1 MTPAIARQA
10 GALAA
15 LLTALV
21 RGGEAVV
28 APSTLA
34 VAGTVGLTVFGVL
47 ALGPPLLKRL
57 LTPPPAPVPPPVPA
71 PPPPADPA
79 SP

>member
-1 MTPAIARQA
+1 MSPLDRQA

-21 RGGEAVV
+21 RGGEAVLV
-28 APSTLA
+28 PSTLA
-34 VAGTVGLTVFGVL
+34 VAGAVGLTVYGL
-47 ALGPPLLKRL
+47 IALGPLVLRRL
-57 LTPPPAPVPPPVPA
+57 LTPAAAPPSPPPDA
-71 PPPPADPA
+71 A

>member
-1 MTPAIARQA
+1 MSPLDRQA

-21 RGGEAVV
+21 RGGEAVLV
-28 APSTLA
+28 PSTLA
-34 VAGTVGLTVFGVL
+34 VAGAVGLTVYGL
-47 ALGPPLLKRL
+47 IALGPLVLRRL
-57 LTPPPAPVPPPVPA
+57 LTPPAAPPSPPPDA
-71 PPPPADPA
+71 A